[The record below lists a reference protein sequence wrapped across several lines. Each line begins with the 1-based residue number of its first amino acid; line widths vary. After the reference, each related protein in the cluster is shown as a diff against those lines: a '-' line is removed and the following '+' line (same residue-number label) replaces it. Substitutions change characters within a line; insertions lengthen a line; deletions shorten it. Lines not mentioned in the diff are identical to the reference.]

1 MLGHIEEEI
10 EHLEAKAHALVAD
23 YYRFAKASGRF
34 LKLRVRVRRHNGSLQ
49 IEWTIPSWLFYD
61 TDAKIRSRHLA
72 KGTTESYPAKR
83 LVKHVPPEFRKQVLG
98 YEKRFAEIR
107 KAARLLSQMKRLA
120 KQYEQQLTKVEG
132 GEENESRSFQ
142 GSLY

>member
-1 MLGHIEEEI
+1 MLDYIENAI
-10 EHLEAKAHALVAD
+10 KHLEAKAHALVAD
-23 YYRFAKASGRF
+23 YYHCAKASGKF
-34 LKLRVRVRRHNGSLQ
+34 IKLRVRVRRHNGSLQ

-61 TDAKIRSRHLA
+61 TDAKIRSRHLI
-72 KGTTESYPAKR
+72 KGTTERYPTKR
-83 LVKHVPPEFRKQVLG
+83 LVKHVPPEFRKQVLE

-107 KAARLLSQMKRLA
+107 KAARLLSQIKRLA

-132 GEENESRSFQ
+132 GENESRSFQ